1 MEICNE
7 QLITAV
13 QAHVCLYNKSSA
25 LYKNKAAKDAA
36 WEAGAEAINSNA
48 YNCKTRWRS
57 LCDRYRKEKSEDA
70 GRSGAGTSFRK
81 QWKLFST
88 MQFIEESAEEGSPV
102 TNVDSPK
109 PPDKRP
115 SPREPPKKKKVDDLF
130 EDVLIK
136 MRERYSAANTQEDE
150 IFFSLLKSK
159 LARLSQSQKDELQAD
174 ILALVSNKLKHYNL

>member
-1 MEICNE
+1 
-7 QLITAV
+7 
-13 QAHVCLYNKSSA
+13 
-25 LYKNKAAKDAA
+25 
-36 WEAGAEAINSNA
+36 
-48 YNCKTRWRS
+48 
-57 LCDRYRKEKSEDA
+57 
-70 GRSGAGTSFRK
+70 
-81 QWKLFST
+81 